1 MICWNRTDI
10 LLLCVT
16 HRREPRHA
24 EEIAALMHETPC
36 ELYRQEMHSS
46 DDARRFFGE
55 ELAGGLDLGLLKSD
69 PASLLCRIAAHNFR

>member
-1 MICWNRTDI
+1 MICWNCTDI

-16 HRREPRHA
+16 HRRRLRRA

-36 ELYRQEMHSS
+36 ELHWQNMHSS

-55 ELAGGLDLGLLKSD
+55 ELAGGLDLGLFESD
-69 PASLLCRIAAHNFR
+69 PASLLCRVTAHNFR